1 MAKIKR
7 EELSGQFLKAFDKIV
22 DLKNS
27 DDAKQREA
35 GLKGEKTL
43 IKILESKKG
52 QAVKKVVTPKAKATP
67 KKGKAT
73 PKKAKATSKKAKATP
88 KKVSVTETNP
98 KGLPF
103 ATRVKQRADKDG
115 ITFREAR
122 VKLSKEIQ
130 DEKDKIEATI
140 KEDKKKALKEL
151 EKLTKAPEFQQ
162 ALSQFPKKSGGKK
175 RALKSNVSADGKRQ
189 ALPRGKRIS
198 QGKGANQYGKAKKG
212 KVYYEYRDNRSDVNS
227 VPTKAGQYKYK
238 GKTPPYLEA
247 GGTLPTPFGQAGLV
261 GETGTLNE
269 VDLFAMGGGLP
280 QGVHQ
285 YYAQTYNPAYPTP
298 HGYAKG
304 GLTDSKYIP
313 SEEIYEVVTK
323 DGKVYEND
331 YSEMEFLSGAY
342 VSDKVVS
349 KSDEDKSQMSLFKK
363 GGKLPKGAIYIKR
376 RDIDYITIG
385 DEDDR
390 LDEGDKEKVSGKN
403 LFNGFWIDPKK
414 QKTLIAEAKNDGR
427 LNDGSKPSKE
437 VIKNE
442 KVKLEI
448 SKDTYENSKKITY
461 SGQLFINNTFVKAFL
476 DYSNKKGLL
485 GRVNNY
491 LKSVR
496 AKYHGDKGRKSTSI
510 KDRFLVFYNDG
521 QEQKYTFKTQKE
533 AQEFVKIV
541 NGIKSFTEG
550 NIGKIFDK
558 GGEIIEQFAKGG
570 DVTYT
575 DTKKPISTTSFKI
588 WENYKNI
595 NNQQSVGSFS
605 HNYNKRNVGD
615 YYLFLLDDYDRNFYS
630 HIPLKPNEMLFR
642 SETETG
648 RISKSLPLI
657 KINLQ
662 NGRIYFM
669 SDDNDINSDYDD
681 KNPKFQKASADVNY
695 LSLDDRIKK
704 YNQGLITL
712 DELSESINKTYA
724 KGGALNSLK
733 NQMNDDLEIHSEY
746 YAEGGMIEIDE
757 DGGNIPS
764 ELMEVFSDFNEDEDS
779 YKEME
784 RLRLKAKEIGYDF
797 DYDLSGQPTEFMKI
811 DTYAK
816 GGGVKE
822 GKYKVVKNWSHSI
835 EEGFDSKKDAIDF
848 SKKYTKE
855 QADKGHTDGG
865 TEVMTE
871 VEWRKKSIEYY
882 GDDGKNE
889 LYAKGGD
896 LERFRKTKQ
905 HDIYFDFTEFD
916 KIDSAGRTQRRYEH
930 PPLSYE
936 TTMKMLDEFKKQP
949 KKYIVV
955 ESKKND
961 DGFII
966 YKKLKEDRRKKVM
979 QFRASQSGLYAKG
992 GRTISIVNDGVKYD
1006 KSKYKA
1012 VYGDYDKDGV
1022 VNIDDANPLNKNKK
1036 GKVEEIELKN
1046 TFDKLLGVKAELDT
1060 IMYDAVDTLDEKAPK
1075 GADIYARTK
1084 TPYSILKKL
1093 VEKRMLD
1100 PKKGLT
1106 DMIGTTIAVDNQK
1119 ELVEL
1124 RDKIDN
1130 GLLGKVLDRDDF
1142 YKRPN
1147 AGYRAYHYIVEYK
1160 GVPVEV
1166 QLKTK
1171 NMKKL
1176 HEVSHKVY
1184 KNGNLDAKSLDFVS
1198 KTFMK
1203 ADKGDSK
1210 AKAEIDRLL
1219 KDKKQLISKIT
1230 KD

>member
-1 MAKIKR
+1 M
-7 EELSGQFLKAFDKIV
+7 
-22 DLKNS
+22 
-27 DDAKQREA
+27 
-35 GLKGEKTL
+35 
-43 IKILESKKG
+43 
-52 QAVKKVVTPKAKATP
+52 
-67 KKGKAT
+67 
-73 PKKAKATSKKAKATP
+73 
-88 KKVSVTETNP
+88 
-98 KGLPF
+98 
-103 ATRVKQRADKDG
+103 
-115 ITFREAR
+115 
-122 VKLSKEIQ
+122 
-130 DEKDKIEATI
+130 
-140 KEDKKKALKEL
+140 
-151 EKLTKAPEFQQ
+151 
-162 ALSQFPKKSGGKK
+162 
-175 RALKSNVSADGKRQ
+175 
-189 ALPRGKRIS
+189 
-198 QGKGANQYGKAKKG
+198 
-212 KVYYEYRDNRSDVNS
+212 
-227 VPTKAGQYKYK
+227 
-238 GKTPPYLEA
+238 
-247 GGTLPTPFGQAGLV
+247 
-261 GETGTLNE
+261 
-269 VDLFAMGGGLP
+269 
-280 QGVHQ
+280 
-285 YYAQTYNPAYPTP
+285 
-298 HGYAKG
+298 
-304 GLTDSKYIP
+304 
-313 SEEIYEVVTK
+313 
-323 DGKVYEND
+323 
-331 YSEMEFLSGAY
+331 
-342 VSDKVVS
+342 
-349 KSDEDKSQMSLFKK
+349 
-363 GGKLPKGAIYIKR
+363 
-376 RDIDYITIG
+376 
-385 DEDDR
+385 
-390 LDEGDKEKVSGKN
+390 
-403 LFNGFWIDPKK
+403 
-414 QKTLIAEAKNDGR
+414 
-427 LNDGSKPSKE
+427 
-437 VIKNE
+437 
-442 KVKLEI
+442 
-448 SKDTYENSKKITY
+448 
-461 SGQLFINNTFVKAFL
+461 
-476 DYSNKKGLL
+476 
-485 GRVNNY
+485 
-491 LKSVR
+491 
-496 AKYHGDKGRKSTSI
+496 
-510 KDRFLVFYNDG
+510 
-521 QEQKYTFKTQKE
+521 
-533 AQEFVKIV
+533 
-541 NGIKSFTEG
+541 
-550 NIGKIFDK
+550 
-558 GGEIIEQFAKGG
+558 
-570 DVTYT
+570 
-575 DTKKPISTTSFKI
+575 
-588 WENYKNI
+588 
-595 NNQQSVGSFS
+595 
-605 HNYNKRNVGD
+605 
-615 YYLFLLDDYDRNFYS
+615 
-630 HIPLKPNEMLFR
+630 
-642 SETETG
+642 
-648 RISKSLPLI
+648 
-657 KINLQ
+657 
-662 NGRIYFM
+662 
-669 SDDNDINSDYDD
+669 
-681 KNPKFQKASADVNY
+681 
-695 LSLDDRIKK
+695 
-704 YNQGLITL
+704 
-712 DELSESINKTYA
+712 A

-733 NQMNDDLEIHSEY
+733 NQMNDDLDIHSEY
-746 YAEGGMIEIDE
+746 YAKGGMIEIDE

-764 ELMEVFSDFNEDEDS
+764 ELMQVFSDFNEDEDS

-889 LYAKGGD
+889 LYAKGGKVYNETD
-896 LERFRKTKQ
+896 YYVDGQTISTKRTNISNLDTRLKRFYQNKERYKVNITRGKGKGIDKVEVYQKNFDEWRLFKTYIPTSKGGSTYAKGGDVSKMKD
-905 HDIYFDFTEFD
+905 HLVIDSKD
-916 KIDSAGRTQRRYEH
+916 KIVFEGTKKQCESFSDTYLEDYTNVVDYWDLSDDKEYFYAKGGSIKGGEIKENEIWLLKANIKQLGGKDDGIILKEVKPILAKHKGRKNTNNYSELEKQALVGLLKSNIKQLGGKDDKEILGDSFYMVEQ
-930 PPLSYE
+930 LSKKSYAE
-936 TTMKMLDEFKKQP
+936 GGVIGKALGGIENVDDVFVEGKYPNGDEFYESQYTNNADYVVNDWLKNSRGLES
-949 KKYIVV
+949 YIIFARM
-955 ESKKND
+955 ND
-961 DGFII
+961 GEEIEI
-966 YKKLKEDRRKKVM
+966 QE
-979 QFRASQSGLYAKG
+979 FRNGGYYDKG

-1142 YKRPN
+1142 YKKPN

-1176 HEVSHKVY
+1176 HEVSHKAY

>member
-1 MAKIKR
+1 M
-7 EELSGQFLKAFDKIV
+7 
-22 DLKNS
+22 
-27 DDAKQREA
+27 
-35 GLKGEKTL
+35 
-43 IKILESKKG
+43 
-52 QAVKKVVTPKAKATP
+52 
-67 KKGKAT
+67 
-73 PKKAKATSKKAKATP
+73 
-88 KKVSVTETNP
+88 
-98 KGLPF
+98 
-103 ATRVKQRADKDG
+103 
-115 ITFREAR
+115 
-122 VKLSKEIQ
+122 
-130 DEKDKIEATI
+130 
-140 KEDKKKALKEL
+140 
-151 EKLTKAPEFQQ
+151 
-162 ALSQFPKKSGGKK
+162 
-175 RALKSNVSADGKRQ
+175 
-189 ALPRGKRIS
+189 
-198 QGKGANQYGKAKKG
+198 
-212 KVYYEYRDNRSDVNS
+212 
-227 VPTKAGQYKYK
+227 
-238 GKTPPYLEA
+238 
-247 GGTLPTPFGQAGLV
+247 
-261 GETGTLNE
+261 
-269 VDLFAMGGGLP
+269 
-280 QGVHQ
+280 
-285 YYAQTYNPAYPTP
+285 
-298 HGYAKG
+298 
-304 GLTDSKYIP
+304 
-313 SEEIYEVVTK
+313 
-323 DGKVYEND
+323 
-331 YSEMEFLSGAY
+331 
-342 VSDKVVS
+342 
-349 KSDEDKSQMSLFKK
+349 
-363 GGKLPKGAIYIKR
+363 
-376 RDIDYITIG
+376 
-385 DEDDR
+385 
-390 LDEGDKEKVSGKN
+390 
-403 LFNGFWIDPKK
+403 
-414 QKTLIAEAKNDGR
+414 
-427 LNDGSKPSKE
+427 
-437 VIKNE
+437 
-442 KVKLEI
+442 
-448 SKDTYENSKKITY
+448 
-461 SGQLFINNTFVKAFL
+461 
-476 DYSNKKGLL
+476 
-485 GRVNNY
+485 
-491 LKSVR
+491 
-496 AKYHGDKGRKSTSI
+496 
-510 KDRFLVFYNDG
+510 
-521 QEQKYTFKTQKE
+521 
-533 AQEFVKIV
+533 
-541 NGIKSFTEG
+541 
-550 NIGKIFDK
+550 
-558 GGEIIEQFAKGG
+558 
-570 DVTYT
+570 
-575 DTKKPISTTSFKI
+575 
-588 WENYKNI
+588 
-595 NNQQSVGSFS
+595 
-605 HNYNKRNVGD
+605 
-615 YYLFLLDDYDRNFYS
+615 
-630 HIPLKPNEMLFR
+630 
-642 SETETG
+642 
-648 RISKSLPLI
+648 
-657 KINLQ
+657 
-662 NGRIYFM
+662 
-669 SDDNDINSDYDD
+669 
-681 KNPKFQKASADVNY
+681 
-695 LSLDDRIKK
+695 
-704 YNQGLITL
+704 
-712 DELSESINKTYA
+712 A

-733 NQMNDDLEIHSEY
+733 NQMNDDLDIHSEY
-746 YAEGGMIEIDE
+746 YAKGGMIEIDE

-764 ELMEVFSDFNEDEDS
+764 ELMQVFSDFNEDEDS

-889 LYAKGGD
+889 LYAKGGKVYNETD
-896 LERFRKTKQ
+896 YYVDGQTISTKRTNISNLDTRLKRFYQNKERYKVNITRGKGKG
-905 HDIYFDFTEFD
+905 FD
-916 KIDSAGRTQRRYEH
+916 KVEVYQKNFDEWRLFKTYIPTSKGGSTYAEGGVIGKALGGIENVDDVFVEGKY
-930 PPLSYE
+930 PNG
-936 TTMKMLDEFKKQP
+936 DEFYESQYTNNADYVVNDWLKNSRGLES
-949 KKYIVV
+949 YIIFARM
-955 ESKKND
+955 ND
-961 DGFII
+961 GEEIEI
-966 YKKLKEDRRKKVM
+966 QE
-979 QFRASQSGLYAKG
+979 FRNGGYYDKG

-1176 HEVSHKVY
+1176 HEVSHKAY
-1184 KNGNLDAKSLDFVS
+1184 KNGNLDAKSLDFVY

>member
-67 KKGKAT
+67 KKAKAT

-285 YYAQTYNPAYPTP
+285 YYANTYNPAYPTP

-304 GLTDSKYIP
+304 G
-313 SEEIYEVVTK
+313 
-323 DGKVYEND
+323 
-331 YSEMEFLSGAY
+331 
-342 VSDKVVS
+342 
-349 KSDEDKSQMSLFKK
+349 
-363 GGKLPKGAIYIKR
+363 
-376 RDIDYITIG
+376 
-385 DEDDR
+385 
-390 LDEGDKEKVSGKN
+390 
-403 LFNGFWIDPKK
+403 
-414 QKTLIAEAKNDGR
+414 
-427 LNDGSKPSKE
+427 
-437 VIKNE
+437 
-442 KVKLEI
+442 
-448 SKDTYENSKKITY
+448 
-461 SGQLFINNTFVKAFL
+461 
-476 DYSNKKGLL
+476 
-485 GRVNNY
+485 
-491 LKSVR
+491 
-496 AKYHGDKGRKSTSI
+496 
-510 KDRFLVFYNDG
+510 
-521 QEQKYTFKTQKE
+521 
-533 AQEFVKIV
+533 
-541 NGIKSFTEG
+541 
-550 NIGKIFDK
+550 
-558 GGEIIEQFAKGG
+558 

-575 DTKKPISTTSFKI
+575 DTKNPISTTSFKI

-662 NGRIYFM
+662 NGRVYFM

-712 DELSESINKTYA
+712 DELSESVNKTYA

-784 RLRLKAKEIGYDF
+784 RLRLKAQEIGYDF

-811 DTYAK
+811 DT
-816 GGGVKE
+816 
-822 GKYKVVKNWSHSI
+822 
-835 EEGFDSKKDAIDF
+835 
-848 SKKYTKE
+848 
-855 QADKGHTDGG
+855 
-865 TEVMTE
+865 
-871 VEWRKKSIEYY
+871 
-882 GDDGKNE
+882 
-889 LYAKGGD
+889 YAKGGD

-1176 HEVSHKVY
+1176 HEVSHKAY

>member
-7 EELSGQFLKAFDKIV
+7 EELSGQFLEAFDKIV

-67 KKGKAT
+67 KKAKAT

-212 KVYYEYRDNRSDVNS
+212 NVYYEYRDNHSDVNS

-285 YYAQTYNPAYPTP
+285 YYANTYNPAYPTP

-304 GLTDSKYIP
+304 G
-313 SEEIYEVVTK
+313 
-323 DGKVYEND
+323 
-331 YSEMEFLSGAY
+331 
-342 VSDKVVS
+342 
-349 KSDEDKSQMSLFKK
+349 
-363 GGKLPKGAIYIKR
+363 
-376 RDIDYITIG
+376 
-385 DEDDR
+385 
-390 LDEGDKEKVSGKN
+390 
-403 LFNGFWIDPKK
+403 
-414 QKTLIAEAKNDGR
+414 
-427 LNDGSKPSKE
+427 
-437 VIKNE
+437 
-442 KVKLEI
+442 
-448 SKDTYENSKKITY
+448 
-461 SGQLFINNTFVKAFL
+461 
-476 DYSNKKGLL
+476 
-485 GRVNNY
+485 
-491 LKSVR
+491 
-496 AKYHGDKGRKSTSI
+496 
-510 KDRFLVFYNDG
+510 
-521 QEQKYTFKTQKE
+521 
-533 AQEFVKIV
+533 
-541 NGIKSFTEG
+541 
-550 NIGKIFDK
+550 
-558 GGEIIEQFAKGG
+558 

-575 DTKKPISTTSFKI
+575 DTKKPISITSFKI

-662 NGRIYFM
+662 NGRVYFM

-712 DELSESINKTYA
+712 DELSESVNKTYA
-724 KGGALNSLK
+724 KGGKIKFDDSSMMKKLWNERGFDIPYLESLS
-733 NQMNDDLEIHSEY
+733 D
-746 YAEGGMIEIDE
+746 
-757 DGGNIPS
+757 S
-764 ELMEVFSDFNEDEDS
+764 ELKGLYDS
-779 YKEME
+779 
-784 RLRLKAKEIGYDF
+784 
-797 DYDLSGQPTEFMKI
+797 
-811 DTYAK
+811 
-816 GGGVKE
+816 
-822 GKYKVVKNWSHSI
+822 
-835 EEGFDSKKDAIDF
+835 
-848 SKKYTKE
+848 
-855 QADKGHTDGG
+855 
-865 TEVMTE
+865 
-871 VEWRKKSIEYY
+871 
-882 GDDGKNE
+882 
-889 LYAKGGD
+889 
-896 LERFRKTKQ
+896 
-905 HDIYFDFTEFD
+905 EFD
-916 KIDSAGRTQRRYEH
+916 DERTYNFKTNR
-930 PPLSYE
+930 
-936 TTMKMLDEFKKQP
+936 DEIP
-949 KKYIVV
+949 
-955 ESKKND
+955 ND
-961 DGFII
+961 
-966 YKKLKEDRRKKVM
+966 
-979 QFRASQSGLYAKG
+979 YAKG
-992 GRTISIVNDGVKYD
+992 GRTFGDIKRKVTLQEANDVGYKRSNNFYVVGEGSVRIDMNDETNEFCVFDSRDGYSTDYVSTLTQARKD
-1006 KSKYKA
+1006 LKSY
-1012 VYGDYDKDGV
+1012 
-1022 VNIDDANPLNKNKK
+1022 LS
-1036 GKVEEIELKN
+1036 
-1046 TFDKLLGVKAELDT
+1046 
-1060 IMYDAVDTLDEKAPK
+1060 DEKVFITSESK
-1075 GADIYARTK
+1075 FKDIDLQ
-1084 TPYSILKKL
+1084 SIW
-1093 VEKRMLD
+1093 
-1100 PKKGLT
+1100 
-1106 DMIGTTIAVDNQK
+1106 
-1119 ELVEL
+1119 
-1124 RDKIDN
+1124 
-1130 GLLGKVLDRDDF
+1130 
-1142 YKRPN
+1142 YK
-1147 AGYRAYHYIVEYK
+1147 
-1160 GVPVEV
+1160 
-1166 QLKTK
+1166 
-1171 NMKKL
+1171 
-1176 HEVSHKVY
+1176 
-1184 KNGNLDAKSLDFVS
+1184 
-1198 KTFMK
+1198 
-1203 ADKGDSK
+1203 
-1210 AKAEIDRLL
+1210 
-1219 KDKKQLISKIT
+1219 
-1230 KD
+1230 